1 MAKYNYCCV
10 QSFYVYKF
18 AIIQPYF
25 NFNECVTTQCLVA
38 ASSFS
43 LFSVAILARLVMKI
57 SDIFSHRDK
66 YLRHEQEL
74 FCK

>member
-1 MAKYNYCCV
+1 LLCPVLFCLQICYHPT
-10 QSFYVYKF
+10 
-18 AIIQPYF
+18 IF